1 MSKHCLLAI
10 IYKDNYATNWQTN
23 LFDFRLQV
31 KWNLLSMELNLNQIN
46 KEKDGIIKIISW
58 VYTVQDKV

>member
-1 MSKHCLLAI
+1 MNKI
-10 IYKDNYATNWQTN
+10 I
-23 LFDFRLQV
+23 QV
-31 KWNLLSMELNLNQIN
+31 RTMNERDQKKKILLNLNQIN